1 MRRVLVVGAGRAGSA
16 IALLVVKR
24 GIDVLLVEREHD
36 FDRAFRGEVLMPGGV
51 DALRQMGVWPQVAQ
65 LPHAVVPTMELF
77 VSRRVVRADWK
88 ELAGEAA
95 ARAFNQSVLI
105 ELLVD

>member
-36 FDRAFRGEVLMPGGV
+36 FDRAFRG
-51 DALRQMGVWPQVAQ
+51 R
-65 LPHAVVPTMELF
+65 
-77 VSRRVVRADWK
+77 S
-88 ELAGEAA
+88 
-95 ARAFNQSVLI
+95 
-105 ELLVD
+105 